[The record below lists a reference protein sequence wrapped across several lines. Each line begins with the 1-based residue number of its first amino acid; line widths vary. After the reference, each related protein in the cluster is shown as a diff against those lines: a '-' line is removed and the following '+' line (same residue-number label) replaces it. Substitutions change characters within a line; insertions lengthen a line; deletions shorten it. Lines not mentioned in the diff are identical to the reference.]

1 MSWPDIDTFI
11 ANQLVTATDMNEIK
25 ENLEFL
31 LDSSPTRKQ
40 PSGNGSYTTTSTSHW
55 RTPEVRRNS
64 GTLLMISHNLLWK
77 KDRSILCLT

>member
-40 PSGNGSYTTTSTSHW
+40 PSGMAHILPLVHHIGGHPRYG
-55 RTPEVRRNS
+55 E
-64 GTLLMISHNLLWK
+64 TLEH
-77 KDRSILCLT
+77 C